1 MLLCLRVGDMD
12 PLNKRARHRVKKDPL
27 QEVSLILPRKT
38 ETALFGGWGVG
49 SLKPNTLKPYSPKS
63 LNP

>member
-38 ETALFGGWGVG
+38 ETALFGGWGG
-49 SLKPNTLKPYSPKS
+49 WELEAQHPKA
-63 LNP
+63 LQP